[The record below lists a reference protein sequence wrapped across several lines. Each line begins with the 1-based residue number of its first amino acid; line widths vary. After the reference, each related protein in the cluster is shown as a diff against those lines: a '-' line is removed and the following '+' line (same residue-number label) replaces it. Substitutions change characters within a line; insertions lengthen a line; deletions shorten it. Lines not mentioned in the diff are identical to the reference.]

1 MKFEGDFMGPG
12 FFDRP
17 EFACVATL
25 LDSAISG
32 VTFRHSS
39 IELDSLSGLPPAEQ
53 TLRLLAILIELA
65 HEPGDRLS
73 GGVFDRRRPAWYNW
87 SYHSKH

>member
-39 IELDSLSGLPPAEQ
+39 IELDSLSGLPPA
-53 TLRLLAILIELA
+53 
-65 HEPGDRLS
+65 
-73 GGVFDRRRPAWYNW
+73 
-87 SYHSKH
+87 